1 MEAGMSEKLEHL
13 DIASFKT
20 INSLFLWGVSMRKS
34 PRMMTPLEVHT
45 EQMRKDVE
53 YLMAQKDNEDERS
66 EAWRFIDN
74 RRRSVFKGD

>member
-1 MEAGMSEKLEHL
+1 MPQTQRTT
-13 DIASFKT
+13 KT
-20 INSLFLWGVSMRKS
+20 IKGEQT
-34 PRMMTPLEVHT
+34 MTKCLLCKKELEEEAEYICNKCHT

-74 RRRSVFKGD
+74 RRSSVFKRD